1 MKKYIHLNCDS
12 VVPKIYLDYKIPVTT
27 GRFKLQISCITKQLR
42 NLLGHQA
49 MEYDCHIFS
58 KDLVFQMKN
67 QVFQSKCL
75 VFRSKTLD
83 FDQNARYF
91 DSEIQ
96 KYQVFC
102 TLNLK
107 YQVFRANT
115 QYFKKGVKSRL
126 FSRLYVCPLVSASV
140 VPTTDTQIL
149 SKYYTFVQLDQQQK
163 IWHHLLILFPI
174 QRTRVVR

>member
-1 MKKYIHLNCDS
+1 MKKYIHLNCDG

-75 VFRSKTLD
+75 VFRSKSLD

-91 DSEIQ
+91 DSEIW

-107 YQVFRANT
+107 YQVFRAKYLVFQKRCEIPAFQQIICMSSSIGFRST
-115 QYFKKGVKSRL
+115 YYGYVDFK
-126 FSRLYVCPLVSASV
+126 
-140 VPTTDTQIL
+140 
-149 SKYYTFVQLDQQQK
+149 
-163 IWHHLLILFPI
+163 
-174 QRTRVVR
+174 